1 MADYQDF
8 RNRMD
13 ELETFIAKTETKEI
27 EGEPHITID
36 DTNVDEFMGIMTGLI
51 SIATSDDNYVDEIMA
66 YLSQIDQRITD
77 RNMIAKFIPLFAAI
91 QSLVMVTKKFSKEVL
106 QELINDPEKE
116 VSLFDETTT
125 PAFDDWVFEKNTF
138 DGAPLD
144 SRFGKVVGITTENN
158 VTTIRIK
165 APLINEV
172 VEWED
177 ATFVVIPDMEK
188 VYKKYQEKYTRT
200 F

>member
-13 ELETFIAKTETKEI
+13 ELEAFIAKTETKEI

-36 DTNVDEFMGIMTGLI
+36 DSNKDEFMNIMTGLI

-77 RNMIAKFIPLFAAI
+77 KNMIAKFIPLFAAI

-144 SRFGKVVGITTENN
+144 MRFGKVVGVTTENN
-158 VTTIRIK
+158 VTTIKIN
-165 APLINEV
+165 APLINEI

>member
-13 ELETFIAKTETKEI
+13 ELEAFIAKSETKEI
-27 EGEPHITID
+27 EGEQHITID
-36 DTNVDEFMGIMTGLI
+36 DTNVDEFMEIMTGLI
-51 SIATSDDNYVDEIMA
+51 SIASSDDNYVDEIMA

-77 RNMIAKFIPLFAAI
+77 RHMIAKFIPLFAAI
-91 QSLVMVTKKFSKEVL
+91 QSMVMATKKFSKEVL

-138 DGAPLD
+138 EGAPLD
-144 SRFGKVVGITTENN
+144 SRFGKVVGISTENE
-158 VTTIRIK
+158 VTTIKIK
-165 APLINEV
+165 APLINEI